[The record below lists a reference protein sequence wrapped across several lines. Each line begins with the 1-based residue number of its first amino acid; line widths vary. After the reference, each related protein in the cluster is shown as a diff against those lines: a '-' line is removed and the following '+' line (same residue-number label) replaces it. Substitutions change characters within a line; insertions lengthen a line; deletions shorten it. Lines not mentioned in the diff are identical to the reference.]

1 MTFHRPSNRPPLA
14 SARLVRTGLALVLL
28 LLLAP
33 ALAACNAGD
42 NGGEAANRDG
52 ETVADDAGT
61 SARGEGAEGAEDTP
75 GPTPTLDRNVERV
88 VTADGALELPLP
100 PQALTF
106 RTAGEV
112 REVTVTVGDPV
123 EVGDLLVVVDP
134 ETLERTI
141 LDAQT
146 SVTTAREG
154 LASAQLALAR
164 SERGTE
170 LETAR
175 LEVERSKNSLWSQ
188 QVQRD
193 SICGRSGTAF
203 VPQSDCDA
211 AQASVQAS
219 EQGVAIA
226 EESYAAAQASREGEL
241 AAARARVSSARANL
255 AQADRAVKRA
265 EQDRANATIVAPF
278 AGVVQTVHIAPG
290 VEAAPGAP
298 AVTLAKTKPL
308 DFVTSNLGERYVG
321 DVTEGAP
328 VEITLTAWPDQPLLG
343 HVRRI
348 AASGQADAGG
358 AIVYRVWMAVDET
371 QLPLRAGMTGRV
383 EIGVGAE

>member
-1 MTFHRPSNRPPLA
+1 LFLA
-14 SARLVRTGLALVLL
+14 SARPVRVGFTLVLL
-28 LLLAP
+28 LLLLP
-33 ALAACNAGD
+33 VLAACNAGE
-42 NGGEAANRDG
+42 GGEAAGRDG
-52 ETVADDAGT
+52 ETLTDDAGT
-61 SARGEGAEGAEDTP
+61 MARGEGAEEAEDAP
-75 GPTPTLDRNVERV
+75 GPTPTLNRSVERV

-112 REVTVTVGDPV
+112 REVTVSVGDPV

-134 ETLERTI
+134 EALERAI

-175 LEVERSKNSLWSQ
+175 LEVERAKNSLWSQ

-241 AAARARVSSARANL
+241 AAARARVSSARASL

-265 EQDRANATIVAPF
+265 EQDRADATIVAPF
-278 AGVVQTVHIAPG
+278 AGVVETVHVAPG

-328 VEITLTAWPDQPLLG
+328 AEITLTAWPDQPLLG

-358 AIVYRVWMAVDET
+358 AIVYRVWIAVDET
-371 QLPLRAGMTGRV
+371 EMPLRAGMTGRV
-383 EIGVGAE
+383 EIGVGEE